1 MKMLRMMKKWLN
13 EFLINYLF
21 YVDFI
26 IKNEQIKIV
35 MVQISSST
43 KQLIIMIVLLGALC
57 VVAVVLTVVYG
68 QKSEKE

>member
-1 MKMLRMMKKWLN
+1 MLRMMKKWLN

-26 IKNEQIKIV
+26 IINEQIKKV